1 MMNSSINS
9 NNYSVDMLVKSAFVY
24 ETLNVLKYTK
34 VDNSDPV
41 CVLTM
46 EIIKTYLENR
56 IKEIDSRY
64 KDM

>member
-1 MMNSSINS
+1 MSS

-24 ETLNVLKYTK
+24 EILNELKYK
-34 VDNSDPV
+34 NVDNSDPV
-41 CVLTM
+41 WSLTM

>member
-1 MMNSSINS
+1 
-9 NNYSVDMLVKSAFVY
+9 MLVKSAFVY

>member
-1 MMNSSINS
+1 
-9 NNYSVDMLVKSAFVY
+9 MLVKSAFVY
-24 ETLNVLKYTK
+24 ETLNVLKYK
-34 VDNSDPV
+34 NVDNSDPV
-41 CVLTM
+41 WSLTM

>member
-1 MMNSSINS
+1 MMSNSSN
-9 NNYSVDMLVKSAFVY
+9 NNYSVDMLLKSAFVY
-24 ETLNVLKYTK
+24 EILNKLKYTNT
-34 VDNSDPV
+34 DTSDPV